1 MVAGGWLPWAEVMD
15 LALYHPEYGYYS
27 KAPRRI
33 GRGGDFY
40 TAVSV
45 GPLYGRLIA
54 EQVAR
59 VWAAA
64 GSPAHFV
71 VAEQAAHD
79 GQLMEDLLK
88 AIQTDHPE
96 MARAV
101 EVVLVEPQ
109 EGYQKAQELRLK
121 RVWAGRLRWVAQI
134 ADLKASAGFLVCNEL
149 LDAFAVHRVTKVKGQ
164 WMECGVALSVDESAL
179 VWEHRIIEDEG
190 LKAAAARLPP
200 DLPDG
205 FVTEVPIA
213 VTRWVAELGRSGF
226 WGTVWIAD
234 YGLDAED
241 YWSLERPEGTL
252 RRYWEHRMDD
262 RVLEDLGNAD
272 LTCHVNF
279 THVHE
284 AAMVAGFEMVDY
296 VDQGRMLTRLAGP
309 WLSSLEGKGMTAET
323 PGLLRQFQSL
333 THPGIMG
340 RSFRVM
346 LLERV
351 AGL

>member
-1 MVAGGWLPWAEVMD
+1 MEGVWLPWVKAMD

-27 KAPRRI
+27 RGPRRI

-71 VAEQAAHD
+71 LAEQAAHD

-88 AIQTDHPE
+88 ALQTDHPE
-96 MARAV
+96 VARAV

-134 ADLKASAGFLVCNEL
+134 ADLEASAGFLVCNEL

-164 WMECGVALSVDESAL
+164 WMECGVALSVNESAL

-190 LKAAAARLPP
+190 LKAEAARLPP

-226 WGTVWIAD
+226 LGTVWIAD

-252 RRYWEHRMDD
+252 RRYWNHRMDD

-279 THVHE
+279 TRVQE
-284 AAMVAGFEMVDY
+284 AAMKAGFEMVDY

-323 PGLLRQFQSL
+323 PCLLRQFQSL
-333 THPGIMG
+333 THPGIIG